1 MRDFIRT
8 CDKFYYLMKLHYS
21 QTILQVLYQQFSF
34 YYLMKLHYS
43 QTTSITASPKR
54 SFTTL
59 WNYTILKPIG
69 YDIEEIHVLLPYEIT
84 LFSNKPFP
92 AIHSTWVLLPY
103 EITLF
108 SNESILYEAENHVLL
123 PYEITLFSNPLEFDA
138 NFSYVLLPYEITL
151 FSNNNALR

>member
-1 MRDFIRT
+1 
-8 CDKFYYLMKLHYS
+8 
-21 QTILQVLYQQFSF
+21 
-34 YYLMKLHYS
+34 MKLHYS

-84 LFSNKPFP
+84 LFSN
-92 AIHSTWVLLPY
+92 
-103 EITLF
+103 
-108 SNESILYEAENHVLL
+108 ESILYEAENHVLL

-138 NFSYVLLPYEITL
+138 SFSYVLLPYEITL